1 MMIKVDTFLPRDTR
15 DPRQVPG
22 LIIGLVLIPDTEI
35 SL

>member
-1 MMIKVDTFLPRDTR
+1 MMIKVDTWDTR